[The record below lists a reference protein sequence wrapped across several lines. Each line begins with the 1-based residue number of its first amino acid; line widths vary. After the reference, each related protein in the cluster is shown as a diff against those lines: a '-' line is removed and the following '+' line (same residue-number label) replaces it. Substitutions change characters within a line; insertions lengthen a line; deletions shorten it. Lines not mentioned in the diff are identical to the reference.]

1 MDAPTTVVASDVGR
15 RNRRARIAVGAVFLT
30 NGALFANLV
39 PRYPQIKSE
48 LGLNNAALGSAIAAF
63 PLGALVAGLFA
74 APLIARFGSARLAS
88 GGIVL
93 LATAMTMVSVA
104 PGWLALAAVLAISG
118 AIDSIVDVAQNTH
131 ALRVQ
136 RAYRRSIVNSF
147 HGIWSIGAVT
157 GGLMGSAAAGLD
169 MALSTHL
176 IVSGA
181 VFSMVALTAFRFLL
195 PGTDDSERVVDPIA
209 AEGSPGIIHRSPGP
223 SPGPIP
229 GRSPGR
235 SAERSAGRAARRS
248 VVRTLA
254 VLGVIAA
261 CGALVEDSGASWGA
275 VYLRN
280 NIGTS
285 AATAGMAFVAFQI
298 AMTTGRLLGDRITDR
313 YGQRVVVRTG
323 GLLAGIG
330 MGAALAAPTT
340 GTTLVGYALAGLGV
354 STLIPA
360 AMHAADELPGLANGL
375 GLSAVSWL
383 LRVGFLLS
391 PPIVGLI
398 ADATSL
404 RVGLLSV
411 VLAGC
416 VIIVLSRVFPPRPT
430 NGAANVVGDVVAK
443 ST

>member
-1 MDAPTTVVASDVGR
+1 MDTLVVMDASTTVAASDVDR
-15 RNRRARIAVGAVFLT
+15 RNRRARMAVGAVFLT
-30 NGALFANLV
+30 NGALFANVV

-63 PLGALVAGLFA
+63 PLGALIAGLFA
-74 APLIARFGSARLAS
+74 APLIVRFRSARLAS

-93 LATAMTMVSVA
+93 LAIAMTMVSAA
-104 PGWLALAAVLAISG
+104 PSWFALAAVLAVSG

-136 RAYRRSIVNSF
+136 RAYGRSIVNSF
-147 HGIWSIGAVT
+147 HGIWSVGAVT

-169 MALSTHL
+169 LPLSTHL
-176 IVSGA
+176 MFSGA
-181 VFSMVALTAFRFLL
+181 VFSIVALTAFRFLL
-195 PGTDDSERVVDPIA
+195 PGADDAERVVDPIA
-209 AEGSPGIIHRSPGP
+209 AEGSPGIVG
-223 SPGPIP
+223 
-229 GRSPGR
+229 
-235 SAERSAGRAARRS
+235 RSAGRPAHRPAI
-248 VVRTLA
+248 RTLA

-280 NIGTS
+280 DIGTS
-285 AATAGMAFVAFQI
+285 AATAGLAFVAFQV
-298 AMTTGRLLGDRITDR
+298 AMTAGRLLGDRVTDR
-313 YGQRVVVRTG
+313 YGQRVVVRAG
-323 GLLAGIG
+323 GLLAAVG
-330 MGAALAAPTT
+330 MGAALSAPTT
-340 GTTLVGYALAGLGV
+340 ITTMVGYAFAGLGV

-404 RVGLLSV
+404 RVGLLTV

-416 VIIVLSRVFPPRPT
+416 VIISLSRVFPARP
-430 NGAANVVGDVVAK
+430 ANVL
-443 ST
+443 TNRT